1 MRTLIHGGEARRN
14 MRRTILATLVTLTA
28 LSPIAVAQSRFT
40 IVPSLSI
47 AGVYDDNL
55 FAETDSSAGKM
66 MQLRPSLEGNF
77 ESPRLMLISL
87 YSQDM
92 LRSNFS
98 SLNTLDARRHA
109 FLNMGFKS
117 SPLTTWG
124 LEARYDRS
132 ETPGEIEFDTGILGA
147 RRTAQRFQL
156 SPTFVRRLNPR
167 AVFTAGYD
175 LTRENELDLPSGTL
189 HQARLSVSRELT
201 SRSAIVG
208 TYLSRY
214 FVDPFSH
221 STSQSILGGWTRE
234 MAPRTHLSLYAGPR
248 VTSYRSG
255 LKPEVSASL
264 RRDTNRIDLAADYW
278 HGETIILG
286 IPGPVA
292 VDSGALRI
300 ARPFLSRWELGA
312 GLGATDITTIDFR
325 EARVY
330 RSTLIG
336 SWTSHGMYS
345 VSASYGLDYQ
355 QGDIRRR
362 LDENVLRHVFRVSV
376 TVAPRLFRS
385 ILPPDEA
392 ARVKGVIR

>member
-1 MRTLIHGGEARRN
+1 
-14 MRRTILATLVTLTA
+14 MRRTLLATLVTLTA
-28 LSPIAVAQSRFT
+28 LSPIAVAQSRFA

-55 FAETDSSAGKM
+55 FAETNSDAGRM
-66 MQLRPSLEGNF
+66 MQFRPSLEGNF
-77 ESPRLMLISL
+77 ESPRVLLISL

-92 LRSNFS
+92 LRSNFA
-98 SLNTLDARRHA
+98 SLNSLDARRHA
-109 FLNMGFKS
+109 FLDTRFRSNA
-117 SPLTTWG
+117 LTTWG
-124 LEARYDRS
+124 LEARYDQS
-132 ETPGEIEFDTGILGA
+132 DTPGEIEFETGVLGA
-147 RRTAQRFQL
+147 RRTAQRLQM

-175 LTRENELDLPSGTL
+175 FTRENELDLPSGTL

-201 SRSAIVG
+201 SRSAIVA

-214 FVDPFSH
+214 FVDPFSN
-221 STSQSILGGWTRE
+221 STSQSVLGGWTRE
-234 MAPRTHLSLYAGPR
+234 MAPKTHLSVYAGPR
-248 VTSYRSG
+248 ITSYRSG
-255 LKPEVSASL
+255 LKPEISASL
-264 RRDTNRIDLAADYW
+264 RRDTNRIDLGLDYW

-292 VDSGALRI
+292 VDSGAMRI
-300 ARPFLSRWELGA
+300 TWPFRSRWEVGA
-312 GLGATDITTIDFR
+312 GLGATDVTTIDFR
-325 EARVY
+325 EAKVY

-362 LDENVLRHVFRVSV
+362 LDDNVLRHVFRVSF

-385 ILPPDEA
+385 NLPPDEA
-392 ARVKGVIR
+392 ARVKGVLR

>member
-1 MRTLIHGGEARRN
+1 MRL
-14 MRRTILATLVTLTA
+14 TIIVVLTA
-28 LSPIAVAQSRFT
+28 LMAISPGVGAQTRFT

-55 FAETDSSAGKM
+55 FADVDSSAGKM
-66 MQLRPSLEGNF
+66 LQLRPSFEGNY
-77 ESPRLMLISL
+77 ESPRLTFLSL

-109 FLNMGFKS
+109 YLDTKFRH
-117 SPLTTWG
+117 SPLTTIG
-124 LEARYDRS
+124 LTGRYDRS
-132 ETPGEIEFDTGILGA
+132 ETPGEIDLDTGILGS
-147 RRTAQRFQL
+147 RRTAQRWQL

-167 AVFTAGYD
+167 SVITAGYD
-175 LTRENELDLPSGTL
+175 LTRENELDTPSGTL
-189 HQARLSVSRELT
+189 HQARFALSRELT
-201 SRSAIVG
+201 SRSAVVG
-208 TYLSRY
+208 TYLARY
-214 FVDPFSH
+214 FIDPLDR
-221 STSQSILGGWTRE
+221 STSHAILAGWTRE
-234 MAPRTHLSLYAGPR
+234 MAPNTHLSLYAGPR
-248 VTSYRSG
+248 VTSYSSG
-255 LKPEVSASL
+255 VKPELSASL
-264 RRDTNRIDLAADYW
+264 RRDTTRIDVRADYW

-286 IPGPVA
+286 IEGPVA

-300 ARPFLSRWELGA
+300 TWPFRSRWEFGTH
-312 GLGATDITTIDFR
+312 LGATDINTLDLR

-336 SWTSHGMYS
+336 SWTSRGMYS
-345 VSASYGLDYQ
+345 VSASYGVDYQ

-362 LDENVLRHVFRVSV
+362 LNDDVVRHVFRVSL

>member
-1 MRTLIHGGEARRN
+1 
-14 MRRTILATLVTLTA
+14 MRRTILVTLVTLTVI
-28 LSPIAVAQSRFT
+28 SPIAIQVGVAQSRFT

-47 AGVYDDNL
+47 ASVYDDNL
-55 FAETDSSAGKM
+55 FAEVESDAGKM
-66 MQLRPSLEGNF
+66 LQLRPSFEGNY
-77 ESPRLMLISL
+77 ESPRLTLISL

-92 LRSNFS
+92 LRSNFGT
-98 SLNTLDARRHA
+98 LNTLDARRHA
-109 FLNMGFKS
+109 FFDTRFRS
-117 SPLTTWG
+117 TPLTTFAI
-124 LEARYDRS
+124 EARYDRS
-132 ETPGEIEFDTGILGA
+132 ETPGEIDIDTGILGL
-147 RRTAQRFQL
+147 RRTAQRWQV
-156 SPTFVRRLNPR
+156 SPNLVRRISPR
-167 AVFTAGYD
+167 SVLTAGYD
-175 LTRENELDLPSGTL
+175 MTRENELDLPSGTL
-189 HQARLSVSRELT
+189 HQARVSLSRET
-201 SRSAIVG
+201 SSRSAIVG

-214 FVDPFSH
+214 FVDPFDT
-221 STSQSILGGWTRE
+221 STSQSVLAGWTRE

-392 ARVKGVIR
+392 ARVKGVLR